1 MDKKQMD
8 LLQGTLD
15 MLILKAVSLG
25 PLHGYGLLPSGHKR
39 PHFYRPFAQRYTGLA
54 TLVVETSTDAATV
67 APRIRSAVRAESA
80 GVRIFALEPLAAHVE
95 RSGIRGV
102 DRLRHA
108 SAPARRCR
116 PLWRNGVS
124 RCSAHTADRVT
135 HCAGRSFRRGVPA
148 HFAGRHEDHFAGS
161 GLGDTW
167 FGRAYAVVVTLPLR
181 PQPCRPADFWQ
192 SSAFMDCGGVARGLC
207 PGTPCDE
214 GGSHGGP

>member
-67 APRIRSAVRAESA
+67 APTIRWCAHLCFRTA
-80 GVRIFALEPLAAHVE
+80 GCARGALLLDGAL
-95 RSGIRGV
+95 GIRGV

-108 SAPARRCR
+108 GAPARRCR
-116 PLWRNGVS
+116 LLWRNGVS

-181 PQPCRPADFWQ
+181 PQPCRPADFWR
-192 SSAFMDCGGVARGLC
+192 SSAFMDCCGVARGLC